1 MANTTKN
8 NTFNSMP
15 QIPYQILTYL
25 IDNNENLFKLLKYNS
40 TDALQKDD
48 LTKKEKIALL
58 YTEVGK
64 EDDYHI
70 FLKPLIG
77 EEMTDSVTQLRLYK
91 ARITPTTN
99 LKAVLNY
106 EFDIVVGTKTN
117 LVYDNNGIPCSRL
130 DMIESEIINSLCG
143 TSMFGVG
150 GFQFNRELSNLCVQN
165 TGLSNSKSFFGSSF
179 VLACNWVEVSEN
191 GCE

>member
-1 MANTTKN
+1 MANTAKN

-117 LVYDNNGIPCSRL
+117 LVYDDNGIPCSRL

>member
-58 YTEVGK
+58 YTEVGQ

-117 LVYDNNGIPCSRL
+117 LVYDDNGIPCSRL

-179 VLACNWVEVSEN
+179 VLACNWVEVDEN

>member
-1 MANTTKN
+1 MANTAKN

>member
-58 YTEVGK
+58 YTEVGQ
-64 EDDYHI
+64 ENDYHI

-91 ARITPTTN
+91 ARITPTTS

-179 VLACNWVEVSEN
+179 VLACNWVEVDEN

>member
-40 TDALQKDD
+40 TDALQKND

-117 LVYDNNGIPCSRL
+117 LVYDNDGIPCSRL

-179 VLACNWVEVSEN
+179 VLACNWVEVDEN

>member
-1 MANTTKN
+1 MANTAKN

-48 LTKKEKIALL
+48 LTKKEKIDLL

-117 LVYDNNGIPCSRL
+117 LVYDDNGIPCSRL

>member
-1 MANTTKN
+1 MANTAKN

-58 YTEVGK
+58 YTEVGQ

-117 LVYDNNGIPCSRL
+117 LVYDNDGIPCSRL

-179 VLACNWVEVSEN
+179 VLACNWVEVDEN

>member
-1 MANTTKN
+1 MANTAKN

-117 LVYDNNGIPCSRL
+117 LVYDDNGIPCSRL

-179 VLACNWVEVSEN
+179 VLACNWVEVDEN

>member
-58 YTEVGK
+58 YTEVGQ

-91 ARITPTTN
+91 ARITPTTS

-179 VLACNWVEVSEN
+179 VLACNWVEVDEN

>member
-1 MANTTKN
+1 MANTAKN

-64 EDDYHI
+64 EDNYHI

-117 LVYDNNGIPCSRL
+117 LVYDDNGIPCSRL

-165 TGLSNSKSFFGSSF
+165 AGLSNSKSFFGSSF
-179 VLACNWVEVSEN
+179 VLACNWVEVDEN

>member
-1 MANTTKN
+1 MANTAKN

-117 LVYDNNGIPCSRL
+117 LVYDNDGIPCSRL

-179 VLACNWVEVSEN
+179 VLACNWVEVDEN

>member
-1 MANTTKN
+1 MANTAKN

-40 TDALQKDD
+40 TDALQKED

-58 YTEVGK
+58 YTEVGQ

-179 VLACNWVEVSEN
+179 VLACNWVEVDEN

>member
-58 YTEVGK
+58 YTEVGQ

-117 LVYDNNGIPCSRL
+117 LVYDDNGIPCSRL

>member
-58 YTEVGK
+58 YTEVGQ
-64 EDDYHI
+64 EDEYHI

-179 VLACNWVEVSEN
+179 VLACNWVEVDEN

>member
-58 YTEVGK
+58 YTEVGQ

-179 VLACNWVEVSEN
+179 VLACNWVEVDEN

>member
-58 YTEVGK
+58 YTEVGQ

>member
-1 MANTTKN
+1 MANTAKN

-58 YTEVGK
+58 YTEVGQ

-179 VLACNWVEVSEN
+179 VLACNWVEVNEN